1 MPMSMLIEAVG
12 ITAGVIGI
20 LAWGPQI
27 KEVWINKK
35 HEGISLPTFCI
46 VSFSLALWL
55 IYGIAIDSLAMIIA
69 NILTLTVI
77 GIIILGVI
85 RIRLGEKDVSKHS

>member
-1 MPMSMLIEAVG
+1 MSMLIEAIG

-27 KEVWINKK
+27 KEVWVNKK

-46 VSFSLALWL
+46 VSLSLTLWL

-85 RIRLGEKDVSKHS
+85 RIRLDDKSV

>member
-1 MPMSMLIEAVG
+1 MLIEAIG
-12 ITAGVIGI
+12 ITARIIGI

-27 KEVWINKK
+27 KEVWVNKK

-46 VSFSLALWL
+46 VSLSLTLWL

-85 RIRLGEKDVSKHS
+85 RIRLDDKSV

>member
-1 MPMSMLIEAVG
+1 MLMSMLIEAIG

-27 KEVWINKK
+27 KEVWVNKK

-46 VSFSLALWL
+46 VSFSLTLWL

-85 RIRLGEKDVSKHS
+85 RIRLDDKNV